1 LVAKLQSFKGNRGLI
16 SAAIILILILVS
28 ACQAATVTP
37 SAQPAVS
44 IQTATPTATP
54 LPGHLDLSAEDIQG
68 QSLTLWSP
76 WLEDRG
82 DQLSYLVQ
90 DFNQTNEF
98 GITIELIPWGGDT
111 ALLDGLSGVIPEP
124 EALPDL
130 FIAAPE
136 EAFSL
141 QAAGLPLIA
150 LDDYLVSLEWGL
162 TPEEQADLIDAV
174 WQLGQTGGNQ
184 FGVPAETDAQFL
196 FYNLTWGLELGF
208 NNPPQDHEDFLL
220 QSCKAEQA
228 NLKDG
233 TRENNGTGGWLVTN
247 DAASMLAWL
256 AAFEFPVPAGAPYV
270 FDLPETKSGLDY
282 LKNLEVKGCAWLGKA
297 STPYDYL
304 TTRYALLVSGSL
316 EEVSQQRAAFSR
328 AGSTDQ
334 WILIPYP
341 RQSGEPL
348 MILDGPSYF
357 LVESQPERQ
366 MAAWVFLRWMSDPLQ
381 QVRMS
386 QVTGAWPSRHLA
398 VSTLQAEWSSD
409 LIYSYVFSA
418 MAALQPA
425 PHDAEWS
432 IVRRIFEDA
441 AWQLFQPET
450 KADGIPILLSDLDAT
465 ILELLDLGGQ
475 E

>member
-1 LVAKLQSFKGNRGLI
+1 MQPLKRSRGVI
-16 SAAIILILILVS
+16 SAVIVLILILVS
-28 ACQAATVTP
+28 ACQAASVTP
-37 SAQPAVS
+37 SAQPVVN

-54 LPGHLDLSAEDIQG
+54 LPGHIDLTGADLEG
-68 QSLTLWSP
+68 QNLTLWSP

-90 DFNQTNEF
+90 DFNRTNDY
-98 GITIELIPWGGDT
+98 GITIELVPWGGDM
-111 ALLDGLSGVIPEP
+111 ALLDSLSGALAEP
-124 EALPDL
+124 ETLPDL

-150 LDDYLVSLEWGL
+150 LDEYLASLVWGFSN
-162 TPEEQADLIDAV
+162 EEKADLIDAV
-174 WQLGQTGGNQ
+174 WQLGQTSGSQYGI
-184 FGVPAETDAQFL
+184 PAETDAQFL

-256 AAFEFPVPAGAPYV
+256 AAFDFPVPAGAPYA
-270 FDLPETKSGLDY
+270 FDLPEVKSGLDY
-282 LKNLEVKGCAWLGKA
+282 LKNLEIKGCAWLGKA
-297 STPYDYL
+297 ATPYDYL

-316 EEVSQQRAAFSR
+316 EQVSQQRAAFSR
-328 AGSTDQ
+328 TGSTDQ
-334 WILIPYP
+334 WILLPYP
-341 RQSGEPL
+341 RQSGEPQ
-348 MILDGPSYF
+348 MILDGSNYF
-357 LVESQPERQ
+357 LVSSQPERQ
-366 MAAWVFLRWMSDPLQ
+366 MAAWVFLRWMSEPLQ

-386 QVTGAWPSRHLA
+386 QVTGTWPGRRSA

-418 MAALQPA
+418 MADPRSRAA
-425 PHDAEWS
+425 
-432 IVRRIFEDA
+432 RR
-441 AWQLFQPET
+441 
-450 KADGIPILLSDLDAT
+450 
-465 ILELLDLGGQ
+465 
-475 E
+475 

>member
-1 LVAKLQSFKGNRGLI
+1 MHTYRWGRGFI
-16 SAAIILILILVS
+16 TAVTVLILILLT

-37 SAQPAVS
+37 SAQPAVN

-54 LPGHLDLSAEDIQG
+54 LPGHLDLSGEDLAG

-90 DFNQTNEF
+90 DFNQTNDY
-98 GITIELIPWGGDT
+98 GITIELVPWGGDM
-111 ALLDGLSGVIPEP
+111 ALLDGLSTALAEP

-141 QAAGLPLIA
+141 QTAGLPLIV
-150 LDDYLVSLEWGL
+150 LDEYLASSEWGL
-162 TPEEQADLIDAV
+162 SDEEKVDLIGAV
-174 WQLGQTGGNQ
+174 WQLGQTGGSQ
-184 FGVPAETDAQFL
+184 YGVPAETDAQFL

-220 QSCKAEQA
+220 QACMAEQA

-256 AAFEFPVPAGAPYV
+256 AAFNFPVPASAPYV
-270 FDLPETKSGLDY
+270 FDLPEVKSSLDY

-297 STPYDYL
+297 ATPYDYL

-316 EEVSQQRAAFSR
+316 EEVNQQRAAFSR

-341 RQSGEPL
+341 RQTGEPQ
-348 MILDGPSYF
+348 MILDGSNYF
-357 LVESQPERQ
+357 LVSSQPERQ
-366 MAAWVFLRWMSDPLQ
+366 MAAWVFLRWMSEPLQ

-386 QVTGAWPSRHLA
+386 QVTGAWPSRHSS

-450 KADGIPILLSDLDAT
+450 KADGIPVLLSDLDAT
-465 ILELLDLGGQ
+465 IIELLGAGGG

>member
-1 LVAKLQSFKGNRGLI
+1 MGQRGFIASITVIL
-16 SAAIILILILVS
+16 LILLS
-28 ACQAATVTP
+28 ACQTATVTP
-37 SAQPAVS
+37 SAQPAVN

-54 LPGHLDLSAEDIQG
+54 LPGHLDLSGDDLEG
-68 QSLTLWSP
+68 QNLTLWSP

-82 DQLSYLVQ
+82 EQLSYLVE
-90 DFNQTNEF
+90 DFNQTNDY
-98 GITIELIPWGGDT
+98 GVTIALVPWGGDM
-111 ALLDGLSGVIPEP
+111 ALLDGLTGVLTEP
-124 EALPDL
+124 DALPDL

-150 LDDYLVSLEWGL
+150 LDEYVANPAWGFSD
-162 TPEEQADLIDAV
+162 EEQADLIVPV

-184 FGVPAETDAQFL
+184 YGVPAETNARFL

-208 NNPPQDHEDFLL
+208 NNPPRDHEDFLL
-220 QSCKAEQA
+220 QACMAEQA

-256 AAFEFPVPAGAPYV
+256 MAFDFPVPTGAPYV
-270 FDLPETKSGLDY
+270 FDLPEVKSGLDY
-282 LKNLEVKGCAWLGKA
+282 LKNLEIKGCAWLGKA

-304 TTRYALLVSGSL
+304 TTRHALLVSGSL
-316 EEVSQQRAAFSR
+316 EEISQQRAAFSQ

-334 WILIPYP
+334 WLLIPYP
-341 RQSGEPL
+341 RQSGDPRML
-348 MILDGPSYF
+348 LDGSDYF
-357 LVESQPERQ
+357 LVSSEPGRQ

-386 QVTGAWPSRHLA
+386 QVTGTWPGRQSA
-398 VSTLQAEWSSD
+398 VSVLQAEWSAD

-418 MAALQPA
+418 MSSLQPA
-425 PHDAEWS
+425 PHDAGWS
-432 IVRRIFEDA
+432 IARRVFEDA

-450 KADGIPILLSDLDAT
+450 RADGIPTLLTDLDAT
-465 ILELLDLGGQ
+465 LLELLDLGGQ

>member
-1 LVAKLQSFKGNRGLI
+1 
-16 SAAIILILILVS
+16 
-28 ACQAATVTP
+28 VTP

-54 LPGHLDLSAEDIQG
+54 LPGHLDLSGEDLAG

-90 DFNQTNEF
+90 DFNQTNDY
-98 GITIELIPWGGDT
+98 GITIELVPWGGDM
-111 ALLDGLSGVIPEP
+111 ALLDGLSGVLTEP
-124 EALPDL
+124 KALPDL

-136 EAFSL
+136 EAFNL

-150 LDDYLVSLEWGL
+150 LDEYLASPEWGFSN
-162 TPEEQADLIDAV
+162 EEQADLIVPV
-174 WQLGQTGGNQ
+174 WQLGQTGENQ
-184 FGVPAETDAQFL
+184 YGVPAETDAQFL

-220 QSCKAEQA
+220 QACMAEQA
-228 NLKDG
+228 NLKDA

-247 DAASMLAWL
+247 DAVSMLAWL
-256 AAFEFPVPAGAPYV
+256 TAFDFPVPAGAPYV
-270 FDLPETKSGLDY
+270 FDQPEVKSGLDY
-282 LKNLEVKGCAWLGKA
+282 LKNLEIKGCAWLGKA

-304 TTRYALLVSGSL
+304 TTRYSLLVSGSL

-334 WILIPYP
+334 WLLIPYP
-341 RQSGEPL
+341 RQSGDPL
-348 MILDGPSYF
+348 MLLDGSDFF
-357 LVESQPERQ
+357 LVSSEPGRQ

-386 QVTGAWPSRHLA
+386 QVTGAWPSRQSA
-398 VSTLQAEWSSD
+398 VSALQAEWSAD

-418 MAALQPA
+418 MTSLQPA
-425 PHDAEWS
+425 PHDAGWS
-432 IVRRIFEDA
+432 IARRVFEDA

-450 KADGIPILLSDLDAT
+450 RADGIPTLLIDLDAT
-465 ILELLDLGGQ
+465 LLELLDLGG
-475 E
+475 EE